1 MKTTSFVRRVGI
13 ALAASLLAFVT
24 ACEAPDYTGNGGGG
38 GETVVTP
45 TVDGDAAG
53 QVPNGL
59 AGEDRGLMRI
69 ARVDRSA
76 MNTSGTVRYFVE
88 NLAGRDVQDLS
99 YRIVFK
105 WPPASSDFDM
115 PFESE
120 VTDLQ
125 PLKLF
130 AGAAAQELVGQS
142 AQFAAR
148 SAAGQ
153 QLLSTELYVEADR
166 PVAIVDR
173 SGGGEGTR
181 FVNGALECT
190 ALSAEDLLYQSPPS
204 LWIEF
209 ENVGSRR
216 LGSLEIMAAFVDTS
230 GNATAQTGWR
240 DIPTASPGAKVRVDF
255 DLSGAG
261 TVRNREIR
269 VKVRQKSI
277 F

>member
-1 MKTTSFVRRVGI
+1 MKIHLSSRRLGV
-13 ALAASLLAFVT
+13 ALAASLLAVVA
-24 ACEAPDYTGNGGGG
+24 ACEAPDYANPGGGG
-38 GETVVTP
+38 AEAVVTP
-45 TVDGDAAG
+45 TVEGDAAG

-59 AGEDRGLMRI
+59 TGDDRGLMRI

-76 MNTSGTVRYFVE
+76 MNTSGTVRYFVQ

-142 AQFAAR
+142 TQFAER

-181 FVNGALECT
+181 FANGALECT
-190 ALSAEDLLYQSPPS
+190 ALSPEDLLYQSPPS

-216 LGSLEIMAAFVDTS
+216 LGSLQIMASFVDTS
-230 GNATAQTGWR
+230 GNATAQTEWR
-240 DIPTASPGAKVRVDF
+240 DIPTAAPGATVRVDF

-261 TVRNREIR
+261 SVRNREIR

>member
-1 MKTTSFVRRVGI
+1 MKTFRFARAAA
-13 ALAASLLAFVT
+13 ALALALSLI
-24 ACEAPDYTGNGGGG
+24 ACETPDYAGGGG
-38 GETVVTP
+38 ATEAGPVAP
-45 TVDGDAAG
+45 TVEGDSAG
-53 QVPNGL
+53 DVPRGL
-59 AGEDRGLMRI
+59 SGDDRGLLRI
-69 ARVDRSA
+69 ARVDRSQL
-76 MNTSGTVRYFVE
+76 NTTGTVRYYVE
-88 NLAGRDVQDLS
+88 NLAGRDIQDLS
-99 YRIVFK
+99 YRILFK
-105 WPPASSDFDM
+105 WPPSSTDFDM

-130 AGAAAQELVGQS
+130 DGAAAQELVGQS
-142 AQFAAR
+142 QLFAQR

-153 QLLSTELYVEADR
+153 QILSTELFVEADR

-173 SGGGEGTR
+173 SGGSEGTR

-190 ALSAEDLLYQSPPS
+190 ALSSEDLLYQSPPS

-216 LGSLEIMAAFVDTS
+216 LSSLEIMAVFVDTA
-230 GNATAQTGWR
+230 GNTSAETAWA
-240 DIPTASPGAKVRVDF
+240 DVPTIAPGGQARVTF

-261 TVRNREIR
+261 NVRNREIR